1 MWIRGCWLQL
11 AKRDENPRV
20 VENGMARSGEI
31 VQSSGAV
38 EAGELAD
45 PGRAYLSE

>member
-1 MWIRGCWLQL
+1 METRGGWLQL

-20 VENGMARSGEI
+20 VENGWARSGEI
-31 VQSSGAV
+31 VQSSGAG
-38 EAGELAD
+38 EAEELAD